1 MLQSSNCLQVDQKG
15 EFFDDDDTDLTP
27 RTAYPPTPQLPPSDG
42 RTWWQ
47 KVGGSFCTRSRS
59 SCSHPSTQILPDSI
73 ACRLY
78 VITVLVETTID
89 LVIEGDL
96 LLRFHEAEKV
106 SSQTGDIS
114 ATSQK
119 MPVFLSVFALAQY
132 VFPDVDF
139 SFSVNTMSAAF
150 SSWVWHWMLCTL
162 ETPCSFSRSRE
173 FGPLLRNCASPKP
186 FAGSST
192 PYSSFMQSSSR
203 PKFGTL

>member
-1 MLQSSNCLQVDQKG
+1 MQGDQKA
-15 EFFDDDDTDLTP
+15 EFFDDDDADLTP
-27 RTAYPPTPQLPPSDG
+27 RTAYPPTPQLPPSDE

-47 KVGGSFCTRSRS
+47 KVGGSLRARTRSL
-59 SCSHPSTQILPDSI
+59 CSHPSTQILPDSI

-96 LLRFHEAEKV
+96 LLRFHEAEKI

-114 ATSQK
+114 VTSQK

-132 VFPDVDF
+132 VSSDSVL
-139 SFSVNTMSAAF
+139 SFSVNTISAAS
-150 SSWVWHWMLCTL
+150 SSWVWHWMPYTL
-162 ETPCSFSRSRE
+162 ETPCSFSPSRE
-173 FGPLLRNCASPKP
+173 FGPLLRNSAFPKP
-186 FAGSST
+186 LVGSST
-192 PYSSFMQSSSR
+192 PCSSSMQSFSR